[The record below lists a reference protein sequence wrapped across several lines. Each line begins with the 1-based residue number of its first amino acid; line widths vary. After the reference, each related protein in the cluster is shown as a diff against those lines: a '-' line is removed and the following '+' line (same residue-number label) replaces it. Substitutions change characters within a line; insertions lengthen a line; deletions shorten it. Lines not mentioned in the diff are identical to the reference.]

1 MPTSL
6 EKPVVTAD
14 EAAKLIAGG
23 STVAIG
29 GSGAGHSIPE
39 RMLEAIGRRFRGSG
53 EPRGLTLVHAFG
65 IGNQK
70 DRGLEHM
77 AFPEMY
83 RRIVGGHW
91 SMSPSMAKLA
101 AQNRFEAYNLPAGI
115 IVQLFHAAA
124 SGSPGWLSEIGLNTF
139 IDPRVEG
146 GKLNSCAKDDIVEV
160 WHRNGKDYLFYPTIP
175 IDVALIRAA
184 EADSEG
190 NLTMDEEVAPW
201 HNCSMAQAAR
211 ACGGI
216 TIAQVKR
223 IVPARSLDPR
233 RVRVPGIF
241 VDYLIVD
248 PTQGMT
254 YQIGFDPALSGD
266 ARKPESEFGPFPFS
280 LRKVIARRAAMELYP
295 AAALNLGFGVPDG
308 VMKVARE
315 QGFSGQVVPT
325 IEQGQIGGIPAEG
338 LEFGAAYN
346 SSAIVETDHQ
356 FAFYHGR
363 GVDLTFLGFAEV
375 DAAGNV
381 NVSKIESA
389 IIGTGGFIDIS
400 QKAREVVFC
409 GTLAVRGKFTV
420 ENGVMR
426 LESSGRPK
434 FVPKVHQITFSGA
447 NAVSSGQKVLYVT
460 EAAVFRLTSSGVV
473 LEEIAPGLDAER
485 DILPQMGFRPAI
497 SQPLRIMAPEL
508 FLDALMPRSL
518 FGRFAQCIGE
528 A

>member
-1 MPTSL
+1 MTAMSGAL
-6 EKPVVTAD
+6 EKPVLNAD
-14 EAAKLIAGG
+14 EAAALVGDG
-23 STVAIG
+23 RTVMIG

-39 RMLEAIGRRFRGSG
+39 RMLEAIGRRFRDSG
-53 EPRGLTLVHAFG
+53 HPRGLTLVHAFG

-83 RRIVGGHW
+83 RRVIGGHW
-91 SMSPSMAKLA
+91 SMSPTMAKLA
-101 AQNRFEAYNLPAGI
+101 AENRFEAYNLPSGI
-115 IVQLFHAAA
+115 IVQLCHAAA
-124 SGSPGWLSEIGLNTF
+124 SGSPGWLSEVGLNTF
-139 IDPRVEG
+139 IDPRIEG
-146 GKLNSCAKDDIVEV
+146 GKLNARATEDIVEV
-160 WHRNGKDYLFYPTIP
+160 WNRNGKDYLFYPVIP

-190 NLTMDEEVAPW
+190 NLSMHEEVAPW
-201 HNCSMAQAAR
+201 HNCAMAQAAK
-211 ACGGI
+211 AAGGI

-241 VDYLIVD
+241 VDYLVVD

-254 YQIGFDPALSGD
+254 YEIGFDPTLSGE

-280 LRKVIARRAAMELYP
+280 LRKAIARRAAMELYP
-295 AAALNLGFGVPDG
+295 GAVLNLGFGVPDG

-315 QGFSGQVVPT
+315 QGFADQVVPT

-346 SSAIVETDHQ
+346 STAIIETPQQ
-356 FAFYHGR
+356 FAFYHGC
-363 GVDLTFLGFAEV
+363 GVDMTFLGFAEV

-400 QKAREVVFC
+400 QKARKVVFC
-409 GTLAVRGKFTV
+409 GTLTVRGKFAV
-420 ENGVMR
+420 VNGGLR
-426 LESSGRPK
+426 LESLGHPK
-434 FVPKVHQITFSGA
+434 FVPQVRQITFSGL
-447 NAVSSGQKVLYVT
+447 NAVSSGQEVLYVT
-460 EAAVFRLTSSGVV
+460 EAALFRLTPGGVV
-473 LEEIAPGLDAER
+473 LQEVAPGIDLER
-485 DILPQMGFRPAI
+485 DVFPQMGFRPRVSESCSTMPA
-497 SQPLRIMAPEL
+497 EL
-508 FLDALMPRSL
+508 FGDAPLPAGLFPR
-518 FGRFAQCIGE
+518 FDRE
-528 A
+528 